1 MPGDA
6 DAYVITASALIGMGR
21 IDEARD
27 ILKDV
32 DKIISEFSFAFERIG
47 DIYRKKGFHQDAA
60 LCYEKF
66 LSLHPCAEDARV
78 VIEKMTLLDQEDHPV
93 NEIDVMDEN
102 IPEPELFTVTLA
114 DLYIRQGYLPE
125 ARRILEKIIRKEPQN
140 IQAVAKLDM
149 LKKALNSSSTVGE
162 KIDSDRL
169 IKVLTSWLQN
179 INRLKMHATEN
190 KFLLNRTAN
199 LRQNFPSYKIDS
211 LIIFN
216 MNNIRYLSGFTGS
229 EGVLLINSDKTIL
242 LVDGRYIAQA
252 GVETSGLR
260 IIKYKDKIEGIAQ
273 TIKKFKLKRVGFEA
287 TSITLGMYN
296 QLKKTISREVL
307 VPLND
312 ELKLLRA
319 CKDKTEIAL
328 ITKAAEISFSS
339 IRFLIDKIKP
349 GFTEKDA
356 ALELELEARR
366 IGADE
371 IAFSTIV
378 AAGENAAFPHAR
390 PTDRKIKKGDF
401 VVIDFGVKYK
411 GYCSDETCTIAFG
424 KLTDRQKS
432 AYQIV
437 KNAHDHAL
445 ACIKANIP
453 ATNIDRCVR
462 SIFGENMSGTL
473 FTVQDTVWV
482 WKFMKRR
489 V

>member
-1 MPGDA
+1 MEKNTSEKDRKNFFREAEILLEQNKFSSVLDLIKKHLLLMPGDA

-179 INRLKMHATEN
+179 INRLKMHATE
-190 KFLLNRTAN
+190 K
-199 LRQNFPSYKIDS
+199 
-211 LIIFN
+211 
-216 MNNIRYLSGFTGS
+216 
-229 EGVLLINSDKTIL
+229 
-242 LVDGRYIAQA
+242 
-252 GVETSGLR
+252 
-260 IIKYKDKIEGIAQ
+260 
-273 TIKKFKLKRVGFEA
+273 
-287 TSITLGMYN
+287 
-296 QLKKTISREVL
+296 
-307 VPLND
+307 
-312 ELKLLRA
+312 
-319 CKDKTEIAL
+319 
-328 ITKAAEISFSS
+328 
-339 IRFLIDKIKP
+339 
-349 GFTEKDA
+349 
-356 ALELELEARR
+356 
-366 IGADE
+366 
-371 IAFSTIV
+371 
-378 AAGENAAFPHAR
+378 
-390 PTDRKIKKGDF
+390 
-401 VVIDFGVKYK
+401 
-411 GYCSDETCTIAFG
+411 
-424 KLTDRQKS
+424 
-432 AYQIV
+432 
-437 KNAHDHAL
+437 
-445 ACIKANIP
+445 
-453 ATNIDRCVR
+453 
-462 SIFGENMSGTL
+462 
-473 FTVQDTVWV
+473 
-482 WKFMKRR
+482 
-489 V
+489 

>member
-1 MPGDA
+1 MEKILLRKTVKIFREAEILLEQNKFSSVLDLIKKHLLLMPGDA

-179 INRLKMHATEN
+179 INRLKMHATE
-190 KFLLNRTAN
+190 K
-199 LRQNFPSYKIDS
+199 
-211 LIIFN
+211 
-216 MNNIRYLSGFTGS
+216 
-229 EGVLLINSDKTIL
+229 
-242 LVDGRYIAQA
+242 
-252 GVETSGLR
+252 
-260 IIKYKDKIEGIAQ
+260 
-273 TIKKFKLKRVGFEA
+273 
-287 TSITLGMYN
+287 
-296 QLKKTISREVL
+296 
-307 VPLND
+307 
-312 ELKLLRA
+312 
-319 CKDKTEIAL
+319 
-328 ITKAAEISFSS
+328 
-339 IRFLIDKIKP
+339 
-349 GFTEKDA
+349 
-356 ALELELEARR
+356 
-366 IGADE
+366 
-371 IAFSTIV
+371 
-378 AAGENAAFPHAR
+378 
-390 PTDRKIKKGDF
+390 
-401 VVIDFGVKYK
+401 
-411 GYCSDETCTIAFG
+411 
-424 KLTDRQKS
+424 
-432 AYQIV
+432 
-437 KNAHDHAL
+437 
-445 ACIKANIP
+445 
-453 ATNIDRCVR
+453 
-462 SIFGENMSGTL
+462 
-473 FTVQDTVWV
+473 
-482 WKFMKRR
+482 
-489 V
+489 